1 MKYSKQYQISS
12 LFLKYIKLVSFISI
26 LLMISAYSIIEILD
40 FSKKSQLLREEF
52 QNTQKQI
59 ATDKTNKII
68 EYINLSRLFLD
79 DKMNRLLYE
88 RTNEAWS
95 IIDNIYQKYR
105 GTRSKSE
112 IKLIVK
118 ESLRPIRFNNQRGY
132 YFIVSLDGVEELYP
146 TNPEFEGMN
155 LLGLQ
160 DDMGNYVVKDELEI
174 VNKFGEGF
182 VTGYWKKPGDK
193 SDKIYPKTSF
203 VKVYKPLGVYIGCG
217 EYLDDM
223 MKDIQNDAMKSIRQM
238 RFDNDSYEFIYTF
251 NGDPVITS
259 HSVLSDNKNIWDT
272 TDAYGV
278 KIMQEMRNL
287 VNNLEGGYLT
297 YHLKKPDADTV
308 VQKLIYCRAIHD
320 WEWIVGSRVCLD
332 RIETVIAKDKQR
344 LYEQLILNIIVA
356 LSFAVLIYIFIL
368 VLMRKISN
376 NLQSNFQNFS
386 YNLEYSITTSTEI
399 SNKDTNIKDFIPI
412 IDNIN
417 TVISKKKTIENQL
430 ITNES
435 LFRVIFDN
443 VPIMIVILDSNRNT
457 MRWNLEVE
465 KYFFVS
471 SNEYRSFSI
480 PKFQKQAN
488 IESLKK
494 VVLNEKD
501 STEGD
506 AHIIQFETK
515 EGIRYQNW
523 TAITTKTDNIVLVGM
538 DVTDIKNQEE
548 TIKNLN
554 DAMDAVFSIISK
566 DLYDP
571 FSSVIGVTQTLL
583 AKFDELSDDEKKL
596 HLTQVNT
603 SSTIM
608 NTQLQKLIQWSKIQ
622 SDSLV
627 ANISRINLFSTID
640 EVVTKQILYA
650 HLKQIEIKNNVDP
663 SIKLNADPILLE
675 IVIQNILSNA
685 IMFTNKN
692 GSIEI
697 SAIKLTQN
705 TTIIISDNGIGMTQ
719 EQIENIFDMAKTPRR
734 KGTANEIGI
743 GLGLIICK
751 AYVEKM
757 NGYIW
762 IESTVDGGTTV
773 YVQL

>member
-1 MKYSKQYQISS
+1 
-12 LFLKYIKLVSFISI
+12 
-26 LLMISAYSIIEILD
+26 
-40 FSKKSQLLREEF
+40 
-52 QNTQKQI
+52 
-59 ATDKTNKII
+59 
-68 EYINLSRLFLD
+68 
-79 DKMNRLLYE
+79 
-88 RTNEAWS
+88 
-95 IIDNIYQKYR
+95 
-105 GTRSKSE
+105 
-112 IKLIVK
+112 
-118 ESLRPIRFNNQRGY
+118 
-132 YFIVSLDGVEELYP
+132 
-146 TNPEFEGMN
+146 
-155 LLGLQ
+155 
-160 DDMGNYVVKDELEI
+160 
-174 VNKFGEGF
+174 
-182 VTGYWKKPGDK
+182 
-193 SDKIYPKTSF
+193 
-203 VKVYKPLGVYIGCG
+203 
-217 EYLDDM
+217 
-223 MKDIQNDAMKSIRQM
+223 
-238 RFDNDSYEFIYTF
+238 
-251 NGDPVITS
+251 
-259 HSVLSDNKNIWDT
+259 
-272 TDAYGV
+272 
-278 KIMQEMRNL
+278 
-287 VNNLEGGYLT
+287 
-297 YHLKKPDADTV
+297 
-308 VQKLIYCRAIHD
+308 
-320 WEWIVGSRVCLD
+320 
-332 RIETVIAKDKQR
+332 
-344 LYEQLILNIIVA
+344 
-356 LSFAVLIYIFIL
+356 
-368 VLMRKISN
+368 MRKISN

-603 SSTIM
+603 STIM
-608 NTQLQKLIQWSKIQ
+608 NTQL
-622 SDSLV
+622 
-627 ANISRINLFSTID
+627 
-640 EVVTKQILYA
+640 
-650 HLKQIEIKNNVDP
+650 
-663 SIKLNADPILLE
+663 
-675 IVIQNILSNA
+675 
-685 IMFTNKN
+685 
-692 GSIEI
+692 
-697 SAIKLTQN
+697 
-705 TTIIISDNGIGMTQ
+705 
-719 EQIENIFDMAKTPRR
+719 
-734 KGTANEIGI
+734 
-743 GLGLIICK
+743 
-751 AYVEKM
+751 
-757 NGYIW
+757 
-762 IESTVDGGTTV
+762 
-773 YVQL
+773 